1 MGVGPRTYGLAME
14 QREAEDWAADVAG
27 ALVPVLVARAKR
39 WHRLGIEAP
48 TPDDLA
54 DAIAARAATL
64 LRSAREAKPP
74 IGH

>member
-1 MGVGPRTYGLAME
+1 ME

-27 ALVPVLVARAKR
+27 ALVPVLVARAKM

-54 DAIAARAATL
+54 DAIAARAAAL
-64 LRSAREAKPP
+64 LRSAREVTPP
-74 IGH
+74 VGH